1 MDYVAAI
8 GLAKVELIEDDGDSD
23 YGTTT
28 EHPRNTENLTID
40 HRFVET
46 EIDTSYTTVEEALAK
61 QNYREGE
68 IWINEVVEQ
77 YSDTLMKRKGGSHA
91 TNLTREKVPAR
102 NRNRIIRGEIC

>member
-1 MDYVAAI
+1 M
-8 GLAKVELIEDDGDSD
+8 
-23 YGTTT
+23 TQQ
-28 EHPRNTENLTID
+28 PNTHEILKNLTID

-68 IWINEVVEQ
+68 SWINEVVEQ

-91 TNLTREKVPAR
+91 TNLTREKVSA
-102 NRNRIIRGEIC
+102 RNRIIRGEIC